1 MENNTIWGYCRVSTK
16 SQKLE
21 RQVENLIKYEPQV
34 KILKEKYTGTTTD
47 RPVFNKLLKRVKEGD
62 TIIFDSVSRMSR
74 SADEGFEIY
83 KDLFKKGI
91 NLVFL
96 NEPHINTSVYAKAL
110 GQRVN
115 LGADT
120 ELIQEVES
128 FINRVLD
135 ILAREQIQIAFNQAE
150 NEVKDIQTR
159 VKEGIRTAREKAEE
173 NGEEFKIGRPL
184 GSKCERVN
192 VTEIKQKIIKYSK
205 DFNGE
210 EKDKDLMSMLGI
222 SRNTYYKYKKELKEV
237 LQLKQEYFE
246 QILKYEKIKKE
257 AEEGLEKAKTK
268 EVQEL
273 WENLIK
279 DCGKSI
285 EEVKNTSDMWDKYNK

>member
-1 MENNTIWGYCRVSTK
+1 MSNTIYGYARVSTK

-21 RQVENLIKYEPQV
+21 RQVENLLKYEPTIT
-34 KILKEKYTGTTTD
+34 ILKEKYTGTTTD

-74 SADEGFEIY
+74 DAEEGFQIY
-83 KDLFKKGI
+83 KDLFTKGV

-115 LGADT
+115 LEADT

-128 FINRVLD
+128 FINRILD

-150 NEVKDIQTR
+150 KEVKDIQTR

-173 NGEEFKIGRPL
+173 KGEEFKIGRPVGTKINNPKANIL
-184 GSKCERVN
+184 
-192 VTEIKQKIIKYSK
+192 KQQIFEMSK
-205 DFNGE
+205 DFNGNK
-210 EKDKDLMSMLGI
+210 KDTELLQTLNI

-237 LQLKQEYFE
+237 L
-246 QILKYEKIKKE
+246 
-257 AEEGLEKAKTK
+257 
-268 EVQEL
+268 
-273 WENLIK
+273 
-279 DCGKSI
+279 
-285 EEVKNTSDMWDKYNK
+285 

>member
-1 MENNTIWGYCRVSTK
+1 MSNTIYGYARVSTK

-21 RQVENLIKYEPQV
+21 RQVENLLKYEPTIT
-34 KILKEKYTGTTTD
+34 ILKEKYTGTTTD

-74 SADEGFEIY
+74 DAEEGYKIY
-83 KDLFKKGI
+83 KDLFTKGV
-91 NLVFL
+91 NLIFL

-115 LGADT
+115 LEADT

-128 FINRVLD
+128 FINRILD

-150 NEVKDIQTR
+150 KEVKDIQTR

-173 NGEEFKIGRPL
+173 KGEEFKIGRPV
-184 GSKCERVN
+184 G
-192 VTEIKQKIIKYSK
+192 TKINNPKANLLFEMSK
-205 DFNGE
+205 DFNGNK
-210 EKDKDLMSMLGI
+210 KDTELLKTLNI

-237 LQLKQEYFE
+237 L
-246 QILKYEKIKKE
+246 
-257 AEEGLEKAKTK
+257 
-268 EVQEL
+268 
-273 WENLIK
+273 
-279 DCGKSI
+279 
-285 EEVKNTSDMWDKYNK
+285 

>member
-1 MENNTIWGYCRVSTK
+1 MSNTIYGYARVSTK

-21 RQVENLIKYEPQV
+21 RQVENLLKYEPTIT
-34 KILKEKYTGTTTD
+34 ILKEKYTGTTTD

-74 SADEGFEIY
+74 DADEGFQIY
-83 KDLFKKGI
+83 KDLFTKGV

-115 LGADT
+115 LEADT

-128 FINRVLD
+128 FINRILD

-150 NEVKDIQTR
+150 KEVKDIQTR

-173 NGEEFKIGRPL
+173 KGEEFKIGRPVGTKINNPKANL
-184 GSKCERVN
+184 L
-192 VTEIKQKIIKYSK
+192 KQQIFEMSK
-205 DFNGE
+205 DFNGNK
-210 EKDKDLMSMLGI
+210 KDTELLKTLNI

-237 LQLKQEYFE
+237 L
-246 QILKYEKIKKE
+246 
-257 AEEGLEKAKTK
+257 
-268 EVQEL
+268 
-273 WENLIK
+273 
-279 DCGKSI
+279 
-285 EEVKNTSDMWDKYNK
+285 